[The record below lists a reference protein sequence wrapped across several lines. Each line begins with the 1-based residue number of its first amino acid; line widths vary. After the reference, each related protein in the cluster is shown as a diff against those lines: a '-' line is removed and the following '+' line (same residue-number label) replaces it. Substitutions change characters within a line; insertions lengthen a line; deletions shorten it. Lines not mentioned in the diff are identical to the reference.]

1 MLLPLLLSPGKPVA
15 QMVAAFR
22 ERRDYVVQRLQQI
35 PGVKLAEPQV
45 WMLLQLLQRT
55 VVS

>member
-1 MLLPLLLSPGKPVA
+1 VA

-22 ERRDYVVQRLQQI
+22 ERRDYVVERLKQI

-45 WMLLQLLQRT
+45 SISYNNNYNKNNNINT
-55 VVS
+55 NDTC